1 MGLRTWS
8 NENIRKSDVAT
19 SKNYLGEGEVRE
31 LNRLTTILLDIFE
44 DQVDIGRLKL
54 MSEATALLDDQLR
67 GLGRV
72 VLGSGG
78 KVAMTDAKAHAEREY
93 GKFDAVRKKL
103 RHEQADKAIAEI
115 KATQKVISGKK
126 H

>member
-1 MGLRTWS
+1 
-8 NENIRKSDVAT
+8 
-19 SKNYLGEGEVRE
+19 
-31 LNRLTTILLDIFE
+31 
-44 DQVDIGRLKL
+44 